1 MPNNPDLPV
10 VMDAAL
16 PDGPPEQPAAPG
28 QAGGQ
33 NIVDLEDDDNAED
46 EADVNLLGDQE
57 GNNGRQVV
65 EAPANNGAAEAGGGA
80 EAGGRV
86 LLLPCQVHPTKRKI
100 ANTSW
105 MNDFNWL
112 RQETADGHTHQCKAC
127 GWTTRLPINKTGSFV
142 NNKALRHTTT
152 KHSQTS
158 SAKRLKTAATK
169 AGKAKVAV
177 AAQLPVP
184 DIVLHRDLH

>member
-1 MPNNPDLPV
+1 MGFPPPTNRKQQQNLFVFVSPFCLWDFLFEFSSSMPNNPDLPV

-112 RQETADGHTHQCKAC
+112 RQETADGHTHHARHAGGRHAC
-127 GWTTRLPINKTGSFV
+127 
-142 NNKALRHTTT
+142 
-152 KHSQTS
+152 Q
-158 SAKRLKTAATK
+158 
-169 AGKAKVAV
+169 
-177 AAQLPVP
+177 
-184 DIVLHRDLH
+184 